1 MILYLDTS
9 AIVKKYFKEQG
20 SIEVIRLW
28 KKTSSIVT
36 STVAYAETLASIH
49 RKKRETADIDQSIFK
64 AIRLAFE
71 KDWES
76 FIRVDVT
83 SALNKTIKRVTAAHP
98 LKGFD
103 AIHLASALIVQQR
116 INEEFVF
123 ACYDKSLNES
133 AGKEGLITISALS

>member
-103 AIHLASALIVQQR
+103 AIHLASALIVHQR

-133 AGKEGLITISALS
+133 AGKEGLITLL